1 MNKKEN
7 IQTQQ
12 TENGENTFVDFE
24 ALVMGLGHGHRYQ
37 IIYADPP
44 WTYENKK
51 TGGSGTSGA
60 ATKYSTLS
68 LEEIKNLPVKGIA
81 DKDAVLFM
89 WAVVPLLP
97 EALQVIEAWGF
108 KYKTMITW
116 RKIMSLG
123 MGYWFRGQT
132 EHLLFATKGK
142 VKAFRCQRANFYE
155 CKAGEHSAKPEYF
168 RRLIDEATKQMEL
181 RNKIELFARGDRV
194 NKNLFNENKFDGW
207 DTLGNQIEIVPQYP

>member
-1 MNKKEN
+1 MYN
-7 IQTQQ
+7 
-12 TENGENTFVDFE
+12 
-24 ALVMGLGHGHRYQ
+24 

-60 ATKYSTLS
+60 ATKYPTLS
-68 LEEIKNLPVKGIA
+68 LEEIKNLPVKDIA
-81 DKDAVLFM
+81 DKDAVLFI

-97 EALQVIEAWGF
+97 EAFQVIEAWDF
-108 KYKTMITW
+108 KYKKMITW

-142 VKAFRCQRANFYE
+142 VKAFRCQRPNFYE
-155 CKAGEHSAKPEYF
+155 CKVGEHSEKPEYF
-168 RRLIDEATKQMEL
+168 RMLINEAIQGMEPK
-181 RNKIELFARGDRV
+181 NKIELFARGDKES
-194 NKNLFNENKFDGW
+194 KNLFNENKFDGW
-207 DTLGNQIEIVPQYP
+207 HTWGNEIESNINLLKNSRNLERLREE